1 MSGRG
6 FVAVTDSKWF
16 EFLAKLPSVD
26 EVNFWQPGGGRN
38 FRALDV
44 GQPLLFK
51 LRYPDNV
58 IVGGGF
64 FAHFSR
70 MPVSL
75 AWEAFGE
82 KNGARSFA
90 GMRESIVRLR
100 RGVDDP
106 HEDYEIGCIILAEP
120 FFLSRGHWVPT
131 PPDFAPNTVVGKSY
145 DLAAGLGREL
155 WERVVAA
162 RALEAHEIADV
173 QAGRVYGEPT
183 LRTPRLG
190 QGAFRVLVTDAY
202 RRHCAITGEKT
213 LPVLEAAHIR
223 PVSAGGQ
230 HRVDNG
236 LLLRSDIHTLFDR
249 GYVTVTPDY
258 RFRVSPRL
266 RRDWSNGRVY
276 YALDGAD
283 LSGSLPA
290 EPWRKPDKM
299 ELEWHA
305 GTVFRS

>member
-1 MSGRG
+1 MSGRA
-6 FVAVTDSKWF
+6 FVAVTDTSWF
-16 EFLAKLPSVD
+16 EFLTKLDSVD

-38 FRALDV
+38 FRALDL

-51 LRYPDNV
+51 LRYPVNA

-82 KNGARSFA
+82 KNGTRSFA
-90 GMRESIVRLR
+90 AMRESIVRLR

-106 HEDYEIGCIILAEP
+106 RGDYDIGCIILAEP
-120 FFLSRGHWVPT
+120 FFLSREHWVPA
-131 PPDFAPNTVVGKSY
+131 PPDFAANTVVGKSY
-145 DLAAGLGREL
+145 DLSAGLGREL
-155 WERVVAA
+155 WEKVVMA
-162 RALEAHEIADV
+162 RALEARRVAD
-173 QAGRVYGEPT
+173 AHTGPVYGEPT
-183 LRTPRLG
+183 LHTPRLG

-258 RFRVSPRL
+258 RFRVSPKL
-266 RRDWSNGRVY
+266 RADWSNGRVY
-276 YALDGAD
+276 YELDGAD
-283 LSGSLPA
+283 ISRSLPA
-290 EPWRKPDKM
+290 EAGRRPAKSA
-299 ELEWHA
+299 LEWHA
-305 GTVFRS
+305 DTSFRS